1 MGPQYQNL
9 KLDEILQVMA
19 WVRHLYKD
27 DVSHAP
33 WFSDAQKKTTSPI
46 GRARRSP
53 KIVWIVRDACGEMI
67 RRALTSADAHRS
79 RTIGGNEMRH
89 CKIGFA
95 LLAAIC
101 VTPIASALA
110 YDGTNC
116 KAPGNCWEPKPGF
129 PDKIAGSKYD
139 PKHDPKELA
148 KQQASVEAMEQR
160 NQKRVAYFKK
170 TGRWIYEVDKI
181 PTE

>member
-1 MGPQYQNL
+1 
-9 KLDEILQVMA
+9 
-19 WVRHLYKD
+19 
-27 DVSHAP
+27 
-33 WFSDAQKKTTSPI
+33 
-46 GRARRSP
+46 
-53 KIVWIVRDACGEMI
+53 
-67 RRALTSADAHRS
+67 
-79 RTIGGNEMRH
+79 MRH

-101 VTPIASALA
+101 VMPIASALA

-139 PKHDPKELA
+139 PKHDPKEIA